1 MQFYLSLSSISV
13 QLFSSASYIQTLL
26 SREGTTSSIHTKQQV
41 NYRDLYLCRTSV
53 FLEAGSKI
61 YYFEMNNWGHSG
73 NLMFSAKRS
82 VRSPSQVKLSYRLK
96 LFFKNFSFSLSLSL
110 SLSQMGR
117 IIFGSRIQRY
127 IVDFTH
133 EYLLIRIIK
142 KPTS

>member
-1 MQFYLSLSSISV
+1 
-13 QLFSSASYIQTLL
+13 
-26 SREGTTSSIHTKQQV
+26 
-41 NYRDLYLCRTSV
+41 
-53 FLEAGSKI
+53 
-61 YYFEMNNWGHSG
+61 
-73 NLMFSAKRS
+73 MFSAKRS

-96 LFFKNFSFSLSLSL
+96 LFFKNFSFSLSL